1 MLTRLEADG
10 FKNLIGFDLTL
21 GPYTCIAGTNA
32 VGKSNIFD
40 AIEFLALLADHP
52 FMEAAQRLRSSGSRG
67 TDPRTLFWQHPSDSA
82 EVPRIS
88 LAAEMIV
95 PSQVYDDFGR
105 AATATTTYLRYEVE
119 LEYQGSDGVGLG
131 QSGRVVL
138 VREQLRHINRSEA
151 ATRLGWPHSK
161 KNFRDHV
168 VIGRRS
174 GTAYISTADDDR
186 GNGVVSVHQDGGS
199 RGQPRTSPASG
210 APRTVVSTTTTS
222 DDPTIL
228 AARREMQQWRML
240 ALEPSAMRAPDSA
253 SDTPKIAPDG
263 AHLAAALYRL
273 RTANP
278 EEDTYAEIAANAA
291 ALTDIREVGVDVDQR
306 RELLTLEA
314 RLGRGPLLP
323 ARALSDGTLRFL
335 ALCIIEVDPELAGV
349 ICMEEPENG
358 IHPGRMGAMVDL
370 VRGLAVDPE
379 RPPDRTNPL
388 RQVIVNTHSPYFVAF
403 QHPNDLL
410 LAVPADVKHGADG
423 VPRTTVRLLPLEGS
437 WRSAPGRAGDSARSV
452 ETVTIPGIVEYLRSP
467 PGAQLKLEFP
477 DDEVQLQ

>member
-10 FKNLIGFDLTL
+10 FKNLIGFELNL

-52 FMEAAQRLRSSGSRG
+52 FMEAAQRLRSSGTRG
-67 TDPRTLFWQHPSDSA
+67 TDPRTLFWQHQADSA
-82 EVPRIS
+82 DVPRIS

-105 AATATTTYLRYEVE
+105 EATATTTYLRYEVE
-119 LEYQGSDGVGLG
+119 LEYQGSDGIGLS
-131 QSGRVVL
+131 QPGRVVL

-151 ATRLGWPHSK
+151 ATRLTWPHSK

-168 VIGRRS
+168 IIGRRS

-253 SDTPKIAPDG
+253 SDTPKIAPNG

-273 RTANP
+273 GTANP
-278 EEDTYAEIAANAA
+278 GEDNTYAEVAANAA
-291 ALTDIREVGVDVDQR
+291 ALTDVREVSVDVDQR

-335 ALCIIEVDPELAGV
+335 ALCIIEVDPEFAGV

-358 IHPGRMGAMVDL
+358 IHPGRMEAMVDL

-379 RPPDRTNPL
+379 RPPDGTNPL

-403 QHPNDLL
+403 QHPADLL
-410 LAVPADVKHGADG
+410 LAVPADVKRGADG
-423 VPRTTVRLLPLEGS
+423 IPRTTVRLLPLEGS
-437 WRSAPGRAGDSARSV
+437 WRAGKSFD
-452 ETVTIPGIVEYLRSP
+452 TVTIPGIVEYLRSP
-467 PGAQLKLEFP
+467 PEAQLKLAFP
-477 DDEVQLQ
+477 DDEVELP